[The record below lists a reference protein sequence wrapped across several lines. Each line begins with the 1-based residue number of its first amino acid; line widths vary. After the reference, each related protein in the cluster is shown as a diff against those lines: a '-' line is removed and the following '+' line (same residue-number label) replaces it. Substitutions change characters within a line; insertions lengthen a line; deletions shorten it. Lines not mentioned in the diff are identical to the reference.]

1 MDSRLRTEL
10 NRVAAGNPA
19 ALEDLVAELVRA
31 LVEASISR
39 SVLAALREEDAQRTG
54 GHTRP
59 AAPRRQPPEP
69 PAADLSQLS
78 ERELQIARLV
88 GRALTNRQIAN
99 RIGRSP
105 HTVNYH
111 LRQIFR
117 KLRIGS
123 RVELAALAQRPVRM
137 PAPVPARASRP
148 GGPSPS

>member
-19 ALEDLVAELVRA
+19 ALEDLVAELIRA

-39 SVLAALREEDAQRTG
+39 SMLAP

-59 AAPRRQPPEP
+59 AAPRRQP

-111 LRQIFR
+111 LRRIFR